1 MEKEQT
7 FIKFGSDQ
15 VVEEYSINPDG
26 SRVLTKL
33 NFLTAKEAEQYAN
46 FLEFVYGKRTF
57 AGLQG

>member
-7 FIKFGSDQ
+7 FVKFGSDQ
-15 VVEEYSINPDG
+15 VVEEYSIQPDG
-26 SRVLTKL
+26 SRVLTKV

-57 AGLQG
+57 EGVQ